1 MLKNST
7 AIFCGRSEI
16 HFDING
22 SGFSISHGHCCSSI
36 LLEFFA
42 PDSNFIST
50 CRNISNSEP
59 AIVLAQCGILI
70 ISYDNPGRHLRV
82 YIAEHMN
89 CTGLGG

>member
-7 AIFCGRSEI
+7 AIFCGKSEI
-16 HFDING
+16 HIDING
-22 SGFSISHGHCCSSI
+22 SGFS
-36 LLEFFA
+36 
-42 PDSNFIST
+42 
-50 CRNISNSEP
+50 ISNSEP

-89 CTGLGG
+89 RAGLGG